1 MEVEEAP
8 PVVADPPARSYVE
21 PWVVVAS
28 SASAVSAR
36 LFTHPLD
43 TIRIRIQTAGHPVP
57 PIRELVPTPRLA
69 SLYAGLPVAIGF
81 SVPALSVYLAT
92 YEASKRY
99 FSEHFLPRDR
109 EVGILQQLPVFVAA
123 GTAAELA
130 SGAIWTPLD
139 VLKSRLQTGREGTSA
154 IALTKK
160 IVREEGWM
168 GLMRGYWVGTAIFI
182 PNISVYWSVYESLK
196 SRYIPGYSATSS
208 SSSRPSTPA
217 PEPTTPPGTIPLT
230 LRYTL
235 CSVTACVIAATTTTP
250 IEIVQAR
257 WQTSGGKIEGGLT
270 EIVKTMWRTGGP
282 MAFTRGLGI
291 RIAYAI
297 PANGI
302 SMTMYESVKR
312 WKGIS

>member
-1 MEVEEAP
+1 MQSIRPELRSSP
-8 PVVADPPARSYVE
+8 KRLTPVHSMPFFSCSCIRRHLDSARRPQVTLTDRSGRDFGGRVDKEDCPGRGLDGVDARILGRDGHLYVSRVASYNAQALSGGDTELIGNVQHARS
-21 PWVVVAS
+21 
-28 SASAVSAR
+28 
-36 LFTHPLD
+36 
-43 TIRIRIQTAGHPVP
+43 
-57 PIRELVPTPRLA
+57 
-69 SLYAGLPVAIGF
+69 
-81 SVPALSVYLAT
+81 
-92 YEASKRY
+92 
-99 FSEHFLPRDR
+99 
-109 EVGILQQLPVFVAA
+109 
-123 GTAAELA
+123 
-130 SGAIWTPLD
+130 
-139 VLKSRLQTGREGTSA
+139 
-154 IALTKK
+154 
-160 IVREEGWM
+160 
-168 GLMRGYWVGTAIFI
+168 

-217 PEPTTPPGTIPLT
+217 PEHSTPPGTIPLT

-291 RIAYAI
+291 RIAYAVRGLECDMI
-297 PANGI
+297 GLWLRFLWARLSLICDCGHVQMPANGI
-302 SMTMYESVKR
+302 SMTVYESVKR

>member
-1 MEVEEAP
+1 MEAEETSP
-8 PVVADPPARSYVE
+8 ILVDPPARSYVE

-57 PIRELVPTPRLA
+57 PIRELVPAPRLA

-99 FSEHFLPRDR
+99 FSEHFLPKDRDI
-109 EVGILQQLPVFVAA
+109 GILQQLPIFVAA

-154 IALTKK
+154 VALTKK
-160 IVREEGWM
+160 IIHEEGWM

-196 SRYIPGYSATSS
+196 SRYIPGYSAVASS
-208 SSSRPSTPA
+208 SSSPR
-217 PEPTTPPGTIPLT
+217 PEPVAAPGTIPIT
-230 LRYTL
+230 FRYTL
-235 CSVTACVIAATTTTP
+235 CSVTACVIAACVTTP
-250 IEIVQAR
+250 IEVVQAR
-257 WQTSGGKIEGGLT
+257 WQTSGGKIQGGVS
-270 EIVKTMWRTGGP
+270 EIVRQMWKTGGP

-302 SMTMYESVKR
+302 SMTVYESIKR
-312 WKGIS
+312 WKGLA

>member
-1 MEVEEAP
+1 MDGEEAP
-8 PVVADPPARSYVE
+8 PAVLEPPARSYIE

-28 SASAVSAR
+28 SMSAVSAR
-36 LFTHPLD
+36 VFTHP
-43 TIRIRIQTAGHPVP
+43 R
-57 PIRELVPTPRLA
+57 
-69 SLYAGLPVAIGF
+69 LPVAIGF
-81 SVPALSVYLAT
+81 SMPALSVYLAT

-99 FSEHFLPRDR
+99 FSEQFLPRDR
-109 EVGILQQLPVFVAA
+109 EIGILHQLPVFVAA

-154 IALTKK
+154 IALTKR
-160 IVREEGWM
+160 IIRDEGWM

-196 SRYIPGYSATSS
+196 SRYIPGYSATASS
-208 SSSRPSTPA
+208 SAPP
-217 PEPTTPPGTIPLT
+217 PEPVAAPGTIPIT

-235 CSVTACVIAATTTTP
+235 CSVTSCVIAACVTTP
-250 IEIVQAR
+250 IEVVQAR
-257 WQTSGGKIEGGLT
+257 WQTSGGKIKGGLS
-270 EIVKTMWRTGGP
+270 EIVRQMWKTGGP
-282 MAFTRGLGI
+282 MAFTRGLSI

-302 SMTMYESVKR
+302 SMTVYESVKR
-312 WKGIS
+312 WKGLS

>member
-1 MEVEEAP
+1 MEVEESGPALIN
-8 PVVADPPARSYVE
+8 PPARSYVE

-43 TIRIRIQTAGHPVP
+43 TIRIRIQTAGYPVP
-57 PIRELVPTPRLA
+57 PIRELVPAPRLA

-99 FSEHFLPRDR
+99 FSEHFLPKDR
-109 EVGILQQLPVFVAA
+109 EIGILQQLPIFVAA

-154 IALTKK
+154 VALTKK
-160 IVREEGWM
+160 IIREEGWM

-196 SRYIPGYSATSS
+196 SRYIPGYSAVQASS
-208 SSSRPSTPA
+208 STPR
-217 PEPTTPPGTIPLT
+217 PEPVAAPGTIPIT

-235 CSVTACVIAATTTTP
+235 CSVTACVIAACVTTP
-250 IEIVQAR
+250 IEVVQAR
-257 WQTSGGKIEGGLT
+257 WQTSGGKIQGGVS
-270 EIVKTMWRTGGP
+270 EIVRQMWKTGGP

-302 SMTMYESVKR
+302 SMTVYESVKR
-312 WKGIS
+312 WKGLN